1 MSIVSLLVVA
11 TLVGPGQLDK
21 AREAVT
27 DSAITARIETTFTFN
42 EHLNPY
48 NIDTVTE
55 NGVVTLTGGVN
66 AELQKGLAGDIAA
79 SVRGVTAVDNLIL
92 IMPDSPPE
100 KPYRSWRTKVDDR
113 TISVSVRTRLMY
125 QKTLRG
131 EKIKANTEIGVVTLT
146 GIVDTDFQKE
156 QAEFVAFQ
164 TKGVKRVVNGLTV
177 RTKED
182 LPALRNI
189 VRQTSDEFVEKRV
202 EKSIVLNRHLSVR
215 TIDVEV
221 DDGVCFLTGIVNS
234 DEERQLASRV
244 AMNTR
249 GVKQVR
255 NDIRVYSVLPEPSGI
270 EPLEPFEGEAFIE
283 PLEVEPLEL
292 LPPAQAPRD
301 DVFGDPN
308 APLFSDDPH

>member
-1 MSIVSLLVVA
+1 MSIVSLLVAA
-11 TLVGPGQLDK
+11 TLVAPGQLDK
-21 AREAVT
+21 ARGVVT

-55 NGVVTLTGGVN
+55 NGAVTLMGGVN
-66 AELQKGLAGDIAA
+66 AELQRELAGDIAA
-79 SVRGVTAVDNLIL
+79 SVRGVTSVDNQIM
-92 IMPDSPPE
+92 IMPDSPPD

-125 QKTLRG
+125 RKTLRG
-131 EKIKANTEIGVVTLT
+131 EKIKANTEVGVVTLT
-146 GIVDTDFQKE
+146 GIVDSDFQKE
-156 QAEFVAFQ
+156 QAEYVAFQ
-164 TKGVKRVVNGLTV
+164 TKGVKRVVNNLTV

-182 LPALRNI
+182 LSTFRNI
-189 VRQTSDEFVEKRV
+189 GREVSDEFVEKRV

-221 DDGVCFLTGIVNS
+221 DDGVCYLTGIVNS
-234 DEERQLASRV
+234 DEERQLAAQV

-249 GVKQVR
+249 GVKHVR
-255 NDIRVYSVLPEPSGI
+255 NDISVYSVLPEPMGI
-270 EPLEPFEGEAFIE
+270 EPLEPFEGDALIE
-283 PLEVEPLEL
+283 PLEAEPLEL
-292 LPPAQAPRD
+292 LSPTQAPRA

-308 APLFSDDPH
+308 APLFSDEPR